1 MPRIVIPIFEG
12 QIATVCDFARSLQVV
27 EVSNGS
33 TQVIATLSC
42 CDAEAQSRAKQIRD
56 TGATVLICGA
66 LSVHL
71 ARALAHS
78 GLRVIS
84 EVTGSVQSVVQA
96 FAAGTL
102 HQPQFRLPCCRRR
115 QYEQQ
120 KKPLSQEQES
130 FMLVAFSTQS
140 ASIDA
145 PLDPRFGRAKHFV
158 VTDSLCAKSS
168 TYDNPHGGDT
178 NHGAGI
184 RTAEFIANLG
194 VEVVVSGAVGPKAM
208 DVLRQAGIRAFAC
221 PGGTAAEA
229 LARLNKGELQEIT

>member
-1 MPRIVIPIFEG
+1 MQRIVIPIFEG
-12 QIATVCDFARSLQVV
+12 QIATVCDFARNLQVV

-42 CDAEAQSRAKQIRD
+42 CDGEVSSRAKQITE

-71 ARALAHS
+71 ARALAQS

-115 QYEQQ
+115 QFEQQ
-120 KKPLSQEQES
+120 QKRVSQQLES
-130 FMLVAFSTQS
+130 FMLIAFSTQS

-145 PLDPRFGRAKHFV
+145 PLDPRFGRTKHFV
-158 VTDSLCAKSS
+158 VTDSLSAKSS

-221 PGGTAAEA
+221 TSGTPAKA
-229 LARLNKGELQEIT
+229 LVRLNKGELQEIT